1 MMNFTKK
8 KNKKSKQGKEFFLFI
23 GHFTTHRPSFLTK
36 IHSFHLKRNQI
47 LQLHMVTHTNNIY
60 IFTNQTCKTTLLCLF
75 SKSTEQIEERKAAMY
90 IYPPEKPG
98 GTRSSMSMLVYQFL
112 ITRFFSFCLMDQD
125 QDSMLKGLSIHSF
138 SKAILPEPRPTI
150 FPIVLTADNPL
161 KLLLPSLKFHDLLDF
176 LNFGEL
182 TSSSWSAVQSSALTL
197 ATISWTMLL
206 LQNGQTGTVGHAV
219 IGLGLLWQH
228 KAKVHCAHIWWP
240 QFWTSIVQTWSKHIP
255 HSSVSLVCIKLLSQW
270 ISWNINNDPIQNANS
285 LKEVTSQCKLQ

>member
-1 MMNFTKK
+1 MMNFT
-8 KNKKSKQGKEFFLFI
+8 KKSKQGKEFFLFI
-23 GHFTTHRPSFLTK
+23 GHFTTHRPSLLTK

-60 IFTNQTCKTTLLCLF
+60 IFTNQTCKTTLLLLIF
-75 SKSTEQIEERKAAMY
+75 QIYREQIEERKAAMY

-98 GTRSSMSMLVYQFL
+98 GTQSSMTMLVYQFL
-112 ITRFFSFCLMDQD
+112 ITRFFCFCLMDQD

-182 TSSSWSAVQSSALTL
+182 TSSS
-197 ATISWTMLL
+197 
-206 LQNGQTGTVGHAV
+206 
-219 IGLGLLWQH
+219 
-228 KAKVHCAHIWWP
+228 
-240 QFWTSIVQTWSKHIP
+240 
-255 HSSVSLVCIKLLSQW
+255 
-270 ISWNINNDPIQNANS
+270 
-285 LKEVTSQCKLQ
+285 